1 MNTEF
6 TGASLIDTT
15 EVPHEGRKTSVN
27 TNPNRRLIVRVTVR
41 PTVLSQMLLDGRLY
55 GPGEHMI
62 QIYKEDLGRLNDL
75 LEPDEDLVKAAYKR
89 YERELQR
96 FLDEK
101 PGVHTPLQFEQ
112 SPSSIFQYMEH
123 RGIRPLTRLEV
134 LEEIGSIQE
143 EARFNEAKKNAQMIK
158 EIQGG
163 GSSDAHSSAEL
174 LKLIASM
181 ADTISKLNTKM
192 DAQSAANKKG
202 A

>member
-6 TGASLIDTT
+6 TGASLIDMT
-15 EVPHEGRKTSVN
+15 EVPHEGRRTSVN

-41 PTVLSQMLLDGRLY
+41 PTVLKQMLPDGRLY
-55 GPGEHMI
+55 GPGDHTV
-62 QIYKEDLGRLNDL
+62 QIYKEDLGRLMEL
-75 LEPDEDLVKAAYKR
+75 LEPDEELVKAAHKR

-123 RGIRPLTRLEV
+123 RGIGPLTKVEV

-143 EARFNEAKKNAQMIK
+143 EAARKNAQMIK

-163 GSSDAHSSAEL
+163 GSSDSRSSEEL

-181 ADTISKLNTKM
+181 ADTISKLNAKV

-202 A
+202 S

>member
-27 TNPNRRLIVRVTVR
+27 MNPNRRLIVRVTVR
-41 PTVLSQMLLDGRLY
+41 PTVLSQMLPDGRLY
-55 GPGEHMI
+55 GPGEHTI
-62 QIYKEDLGRLNDL
+62 QIYKEDLGRLNEQ

-123 RGIRPLTRLEV
+123 RGIRPLTRVEV

-143 EARFNEAKKNAQMIK
+143 EAAKKNAQMIK
-158 EIQGG
+158 DIQGG
-163 GSSDAHSSAEL
+163 GSSDSRSSTEL

-181 ADTISKLNTKM
+181 ADTISKLNTKV

-202 A
+202 S

>member
-15 EVPHEGRKTSVN
+15 EVPHEGRRTSVN
-27 TNPNRRLIVRVTVR
+27 TNPNKRLIVRVTVR
-41 PTVLSQMLLDGRLY
+41 PTVLSQMLPDGRLY
-55 GPGEHMI
+55 GPGDHTI
-62 QIYKEDLGRLNDL
+62 QIYKEDLGRLNEL
-75 LEPDEDLVKAAYKR
+75 LETDEELVKAAHKR

-112 SPSSIFQYMEH
+112 SPSSIFQFMEH
-123 RGIRPLTRLEV
+123 RGIGPLTRVEV

-143 EARFNEAKKNAQMIK
+143 EAAKKQAQMIK
-158 EIQGG
+158 DIQGG
-163 GSSDAHSSAEL
+163 GSSDSRSSEEL

-181 ADTISKLNTKM
+181 ADTISKLNAKV
-192 DAQSAANKKG
+192 DAQGQANKKG
-202 A
+202 S

>member
-41 PTVLSQMLLDGRLY
+41 PTVLSQMLPDGRLY
-55 GPGEHMI
+55 GPGEHTI
-62 QIYKEDLGRLNDL
+62 QIYKEDMGRLNEL

-123 RGIRPLTRLEV
+123 RGIRPLTRVEV

-143 EARFNEAKKNAQMIK
+143 EAAKKNAQMIK

-163 GSSDAHSSAEL
+163 GSSDDRSSTEL

-181 ADTISKLNTKM
+181 ADTISKLNTKV

-202 A
+202 S